1 MTERRY
7 RARIFASYRDS
18 LAPELEQA
26 APREVSASFP
36 QFRLHYAPLLPQDK
50 NAAILDVGCG
60 EGRFL
65 AWLKSEGY
73 ANAKGVD
80 VSAQMAELARGRGLD
95 VTRGDMKEILRA
107 NAGKL
112 DCITAFDVL
121 EHLDK
126 DELIELLDLISAGLK
141 PGGTFLCHTVNADGI
156 AWGRM
161 RYIDLT
167 HEQAFTRYSLAQ
179 AFQAT
184 GFARS
189 EFHPVWPHD
198 RGLLGAAVYHAT
210 RFLVGLVHHSESGSG
225 VLNNDHIVSSSLLA
239 KAVKA

>member
-1 MTERRY
+1 MSERRY
-7 RARIFASYRDS
+7 RQRIFASYRDS

-26 APREVSASFP
+26 APRDAAASFA

-50 NAAILDVGCG
+50 SAAILDIGCG

-65 AWLKSEGY
+65 AWLKAEGY

-80 VSAQMAELARGRGLD
+80 GSPQMAELARQRGLD
-95 VTRGDMKEILRA
+95 VTHGDMKDALRA
-107 NAGKL
+107 SAGTL
-112 DCITAFDVL
+112 DCVTAFDVL

-126 DELIELLDLISAGLK
+126 DELVELMDLVFAGLK
-141 PGGTFLCHTVNADGI
+141 PGGTFVCHTVNADGI

-179 AFQAT
+179 VFKAT
-184 GFARS
+184 GFTRS
-189 EFHPVWPHD
+189 EFHPVWPAD
-198 RGLLGAAVYHAT
+198 RGLLGAAVYHAL
-210 RFLVGLVHHSESGSG
+210 RLFVGLVHHAESGSG
-225 VLNNDHIVSSSLLA
+225 ILNNDHIVSSSLLG
-239 KAVKA
+239 KADKA